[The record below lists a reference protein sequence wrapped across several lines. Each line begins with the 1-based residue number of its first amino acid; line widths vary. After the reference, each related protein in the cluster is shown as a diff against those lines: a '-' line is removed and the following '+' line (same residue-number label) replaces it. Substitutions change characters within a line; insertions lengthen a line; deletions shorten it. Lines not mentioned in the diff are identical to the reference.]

1 MEKTLER
8 ISIIENSPS
17 IKSMLIKFI
26 AQKKVV
32 YPDRKT
38 SPAQTLDEYY
48 DFYFLNDQPLAEP
61 KGQGYYK

>member
-1 MEKTLER
+1 
-8 ISIIENSPS
+8 
-17 IKSMLIKFI
+17 MLIKFI

-32 YPDRKT
+32 NPDRKT